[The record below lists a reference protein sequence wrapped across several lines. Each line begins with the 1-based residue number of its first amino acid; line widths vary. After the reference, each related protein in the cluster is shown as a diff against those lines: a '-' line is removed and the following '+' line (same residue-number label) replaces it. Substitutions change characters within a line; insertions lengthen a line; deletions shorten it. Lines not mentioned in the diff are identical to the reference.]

1 MIDLVF
7 HNALRQTGFHVQL
20 GSDASNQRRQSKFF
34 RERGVDFIGCD
45 KGGVSQ

>member
-20 GSDASNQRRQSKFF
+20 GSDASNQSKFF
-34 RERGVDFIGCD
+34 RERGADFIGRD